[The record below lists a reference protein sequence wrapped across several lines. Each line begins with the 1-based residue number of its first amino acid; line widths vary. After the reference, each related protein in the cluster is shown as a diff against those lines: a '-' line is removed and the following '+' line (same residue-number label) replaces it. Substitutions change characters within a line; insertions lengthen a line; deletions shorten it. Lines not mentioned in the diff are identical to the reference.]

1 MRRFLFEK
9 VGDGVWI
16 SHLDLMRLFQRAFR
30 RGGMML
36 KHTQGF
42 TPHAIVSI
50 ALPLS
55 VGVESRCEILDFEL
69 TGEEVPNEEAVRRV
83 NETLPKGVR
92 VLECYDSD
100 RKIKFLTHLHSQVVL
115 EYDSGV
121 PAGAEE
127 AIGALFARE
136 SLTVEKKSK
145 NGPTEVDLIP
155 MLRSLEVRREDDH
168 TLILDTVHC
177 AQNPSLNPA
186 QLAAAVCRY
195 LPEFAPN
202 FSKNRRL
209 EVYDQSGEVFR

>member
-1 MRRFLFEK
+1 MRRFLFQK

-16 SHLDLMRLFQRAFR
+16 SPLDLMRLFQRAFR

-42 TPHAIVSI
+42 NPHAIVSI

-55 VGVESRCEILDFEL
+55 VGVESSCEILDFEL
-69 TGEEVPNEEAVRRV
+69 IGEDVSNEDAVRRI

-100 RKIKFLTHLHSQVVL
+100 RKMKELTHLHSQVVL
-115 EYDSGV
+115 EYDGGIPV
-121 PAGAEE
+121 GAEE
-127 AIGALFARE
+127 AIADLFARE
-136 SLTVEKKSK
+136 SLTIEKKSK
-145 NGPTEVDLIP
+145 NGMTEVELIP
-155 MLRSLEVRREDDH
+155 MIQSLEVRREDDH
-168 TLILDTVHC
+168 TLVLDTVHC

-186 QLAAAVCRY
+186 QLAAAVGKY
-195 LPEFAPN
+195 LPEFAPD

-209 EVYDQSGEVFR
+209 EVLDSNGDVFR